1 MSKAIPLRDCH
12 DQPDKHDDEAAEA
25 LAHGAAKNNG
35 KEAAAAN
42 TEQQQPQEPELTLLE
57 PHSAAA
63 EAQAQTSPDQYEKM
77 HEVHKKMHPKT
88 QKKPLPKQRPIAFQ
102 SYNKGIKLD
111 VLPPVQKKKPSFQ
124 RFLDATEPQ
133 AEDFSGKH
141 LMPVRKKNTR

>member
-1 MSKAIPLRDCH
+1 MMSKAIPLRDCH

-111 VLPPVQKKKPSFQ
+111 VLPPVQKKLP
-124 RFLDATEPQ
+124 
-133 AEDFSGKH
+133 FSVSSTPPNPRLKIFRG
-141 LMPVRKKNTR
+141 NT